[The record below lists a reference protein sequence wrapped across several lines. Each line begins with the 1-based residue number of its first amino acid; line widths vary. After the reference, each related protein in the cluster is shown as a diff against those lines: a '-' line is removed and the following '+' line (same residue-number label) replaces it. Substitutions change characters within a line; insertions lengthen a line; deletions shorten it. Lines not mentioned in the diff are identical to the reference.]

1 MKKYY
6 TIIFILFLALT
17 SCLNEDSENK
27 TIVPNLRVLNDYEK
41 DLANSSN
48 NFAIDLY
55 LQLKKSENP
64 NLFFS
69 PFSIQQALSMTM
81 NGNKGEVLEEYK
93 KLLGLENTSLEE
105 ANNAN
110 HKLTQFLKEVDPKVS
125 LNIANGI
132 WYREGQ
138 SVKAAFQQTMQMQY
152 LAALST
158 LDMKDP
164 NSAEIINQWIE
175 KNTNNL
181 IKDMIDQVR
190 PDAVMYLVN
199 AIYFYGDW
207 KYQFDKNN
215 TSKAPFHTNP
225 NESHQVD
232 MMSLSDPADINYFKS
247 DNLTYLEIPYSTGQY
262 SMGIILPDGHN
273 LAAIE
278 NEFSLSQIDHW
289 KGNLQRSA
297 AIIKMPKFKMRQ
309 KINNLRDD
317 LEAMGLVT
325 PFYFDDRNFTELF
338 DTPTNSLKISRVIH
352 DALIEVD
359 EKGTEAAAATVVEI
373 IELTAAPNPTPQ
385 VITLDRPFIFFIQEK
400 HSGAILFMGKLS
412 DPSIL

>member
-6 TIIFILFLALT
+6 FSIFVIFLALT
-17 SCLNEDSENK
+17 SCMNGDPENAPLAPK
-27 TIVPNLRVLNDYEK
+27 LRVLKDYEK
-41 DLANSSN
+41 DLANSSS

-55 LQLKKSENP
+55 LQLKKSGNP

-93 KLLGLENTSLEE
+93 ELLGFENTSLEE

-110 HKLTQFLKEVDPKVS
+110 HELTQFLKEVDSKVT

-132 WYREGQ
+132 WYREGL
-138 SVKAAFQQTMQMQY
+138 SVKAAFQQTMQKQY

-207 KYQFDKNN
+207 KYQFDQNL
-215 TSKAPFHTNP
+215 TSKAPFHTSP
-225 NESHQVD
+225 SESHQVD

-262 SMGIILPDGHN
+262 SMGIILPDGPN

-278 NEFSLSQIDHW
+278 NELSLSQIDHW
-289 KGNLQRSA
+289 KENLHPSA

-325 PFYFDDRNFTELF
+325 PFYFDNRNFTELF
-338 DTPTNSLKISRVIH
+338 DSHTDPLKISRVIH
-352 DALIEVD
+352 DALIDVD

-373 IELTAAPNPTPQ
+373 ELTAANPTPL
-385 VITLDRPFIFFIQEK
+385 IISMDRPFIFFIQEK